1 MHYTLP
7 QNFHSKKG
15 FALERFDPSMCF
27 VDLIL
32 RWIYVGY
39 TLFPR
44 LYMQH
49 EEEEWN
55 QVNQQK
61 IQLNS
66 PSTIL
71 STSDEEI
78 RHLCNSSNDNS
89 SIEEFQSI

>member
-1 MHYTLP
+1 
-7 QNFHSKKG
+7 
-15 FALERFDPSMCF
+15 
-27 VDLIL
+27 
-32 RWIYVGY
+32 
-39 TLFPR
+39 
-44 LYMQH
+44 MQH

-66 PSTIL
+66 SSTIL

-89 SIEEFQSI
+89 SIEECQSI